1 MLINKIKKVIP
12 LHWLPCMQII
22 ICLLIL
28 TLSSLLIDPGTQRSL
43 KTPDRVGADQVAEH
57 VGEEEEPQRTRGL
70 HVHRKPDV

>member
-1 MLINKIKKVIP
+1 
-12 LHWLPCMQII
+12 MQII

-28 TLSSLLIDPGTQRSL
+28 TLSILLIDPGTLGSL
-43 KTPDRVGADQVAEH
+43 KTPDRVGAEQVAER